1 MKLTALHFDL
11 KDIFDTSL
19 FYSKGE
25 EKAKKFYKD
34 FYKSFHKDF
43 LFDEFN
49 PNDANIL
56 DNKFYTELL
65 HILGLKKESKSSNT
79 LKISNTK
86 GSFYENIYSQL
97 SKVHI

>member
-19 FYSKGE
+19 FSSKGE
-25 EKAKKFYKD
+25 EKVKKSYKD
-34 FYKSFHKDF
+34 FYKSFRKDF

-65 HILGLKKESKSSNT
+65 YILDLKKGKQK
-79 LKISNTK
+79 LKCPKNKQHK
-86 GSFYENIYSQL
+86 GKFL
-97 SKVHI
+97 